1 MGRVTVTGTS
11 GAVLIGSSDGGSP
24 ACGGNVIMGPVTLSG
39 NSGSITVA
47 DNTIYGPVALTGNG
61 GPAAVVAANMV
72 AGPLSCSANSASP
85 TNNGKPNSVQG
96 PASGQC
102 AALG

>member
-1 MGRVTVTGTS
+1 MGKVTVTGTS
-11 GAVLIGSSDGGSP
+11 GAVLIGSTDGGSP
-24 ACGGNVIMGPVTLSG
+24 GCGGNLIMGPVTLSG

-47 DNTIYGPVALTGNG
+47 DNTIYGPAALTGNG
-61 GPAAVVAANMV
+61 GPAALVAANMV
-72 AGPLSCSANSASP
+72 AGPLSCSANGASP